1 MKMFGTEMTVQNT
14 YMYQLMGE
22 SEQKVS
28 NERSVK
34 PIKQAIEYGLKS
46 VELFEK
52 ILGVTP
58 DKEVNNF
65 LFSLRLQAL
74 GDFYRD
80 HENYVLTEKT
90 YMRAQTMIAN
100 MFGEEHPA
108 VIPYNGNLVT
118 GYSVWKEKKNEMMDR
133 MRQII
138 QRNVEIATKHFGDKN
153 IHLLYHLSANLIN
166 KIALGEINSNAEAN
180 PLIK

>member
-1 MKMFGTEMTVQNT
+1 M
-14 YMYQLMGE
+14 
-22 SEQKVS
+22 
-28 NERSVK
+28 
-34 PIKQAIEYGLKS
+34 KS

-80 HENYVLTEKT
+80 MQNYELTEKT
-90 YMRAQTMIAN
+90 YMRCQTMIGS

-108 VIPYNGNLVT
+108 IIPYNGNLVT
-118 GYSVWKEKKNEMMDR
+118 CYSTWKEKKNEMMDR
-133 MRQII
+133 MR
-138 QRNVEIATKHFGDKN
+138 
-153 IHLLYHLSANLIN
+153 
-166 KIALGEINSNAEAN
+166 
-180 PLIK
+180 